1 MQTAVSRHLPPT
13 ASEADTAAE
22 TTRERKSEWMEE
34 RRSGCEL
41 FSWDEVVSFG
51 AGVVAAATRCSNG
64 DEEGEAA
71 ALRAAWKKEGAKPV
85 AISEVSME
93 W

>member
-1 MQTAVSRHLPPT
+1 MQTAVSPHLPPT
-13 ASEADTAAE
+13 ASEADKAAE
-22 TTRERKSEWMEE
+22 TTRERNSEWMEE

-41 FSWDEVVSFG
+41 FSCDEAVSFG
-51 AGVVAAATRCSNG
+51 AGEVAAATRCSNG

-71 ALRAAWKKEGAKPV
+71 ALRAAWQREVAKIV